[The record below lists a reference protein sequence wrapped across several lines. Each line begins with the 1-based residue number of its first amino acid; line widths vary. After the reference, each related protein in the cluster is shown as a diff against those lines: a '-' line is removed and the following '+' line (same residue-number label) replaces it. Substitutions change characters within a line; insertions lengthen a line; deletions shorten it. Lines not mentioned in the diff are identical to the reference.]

1 MLRWITHIFIPGCL
15 VMILLCVQV
24 ELWATPVKIDTNQ
37 VIQLNQQAQKALL
50 TKQTFLARRQAQ
62 KALKLAE
69 KTQYE
74 YGSANSLFIL
84 GKVNQSLKK
93 FATSLNY
100 FLQAKTIYNKLQQSN
115 DIAWVYYEIGNLY
128 LQWQTPIKSLKNYK
142 ESQQIINGQSKGQA
156 LARLLLEKMGDA
168 HYQMNKFNKAIVSYR
183 QLLNLQQSTKLLK
196 DRLNTLK
203 KLAKIHQQNQKPSLA
218 LAYEQLILKT
228 LPIKDHLVEKAQ
240 TLHNIGFLYKRLKR
254 PQKAVNAFVRAL
266 ELYQAQQAKKSIKT
280 YDSICAD
287 LMTSIGITYNFLQE
301 PQQSQTYL
309 EKAIT
314 LRKKEQNSLEIAH
327 LYNLLATNYCIQGNP
342 GEAEKKVQQAIQI
355 AKANQNKEA
364 LQNSYK
370 VYIKIHEQNR
380 NNRLVKTYYKRL
392 IKLKEEIE
400 IENQQKL
407 QALYAQQLAIEK
419 KENDFRLLLAEEEK
433 QASLNRQLQLESEKK
448 EQNLALKASE
458 LILLRKEQ
466 ELQQARLDNELLEK
480 GKVKQLL
487 SMAEQRLRS
496 EEQRLLIDSLR
507 TNKKIQQLAFEKQR
521 AKDRARKQRIALLE
535 KDKKLRQ
542 QILHEERM
550 LRRNTLIGMGIF
562 LLLTLAFTYQIR
574 KRNQQL
580 KKQNQKIIKHQQEAQ
595 EIARELIKI
604 NKNLQLKEIKL
615 EESNA
620 KLEKQNYEIR
630 AHNFIL
636 NDTIDELGRK
646 SKHIQDSLHYAQR
659 MQNAMLPFKAEMQEV
674 FQEHFV
680 MFKPKEIVSGD
691 FYWLAS
697 VTPRKTLSSPAQA
710 HPILF
715 FAVVDCT
722 GHGVPGGFL
731 SMMGFALL
739 NEIIHIEKV
748 YSPAKILHRLDTEIR
763 QSLKQANTR
772 NNDGMDI
779 CFCKLETTSTQTHQ
793 LTYAGAKRP
802 LFYALPQNPNELIQ
816 IQANRSS
823 IGGFKSQKVFEEES
837 LEIPK
842 GSTLYLSTD
851 GMIHLPNQARR
862 NFGSRRFKQMLAQY
876 AHLSLEEQKNAIIQ
890 HLQDF
895 QNNETE
901 QRDDITLVGIRT

>member
-1 MLRWITHIFIPGCL
+1 MLRWITHIFTPGCL
-15 VMILLCVQV
+15 VMILLCAQV
-24 ELWATPVKIDTNQ
+24 DVWATPVKVDTNQ
-37 VIQLNQQAQKALL
+37 VIKLNQQAQQALL
-50 TKQTFLARRQAQ
+50 TKQTFLALRRAQ
-62 KALKLAE
+62 QALKLAE
-69 KTQYE
+69 TNQYDR
-74 YGSANSLFIL
+74 GAANSLFIL

-93 FATSLNY
+93 FASSLNY
-100 FLQAKTIYNKLQQSN
+100 FLQAKTIYNKLQQPN
-115 DIAWVYYEIGNLY
+115 DIAWVYYEMGNLY
-128 LQWQTPIKSLKNYK
+128 LQWQSPTKSLKNYQ
-142 ESQQIINGQSKGQA
+142 ESQQVLNNSPKNQA
-156 LARLLLEKMGDA
+156 LSLLLLEKIGDA
-168 HYQMNKFNKAIVSYR
+168 YYQMNKLSKAIVSYQ
-183 QLLNLQQSTKLLK
+183 QLLNLQQGAKLLK

-203 KLAKIHQQNQKPSLA
+203 KLAKIHQQNQKPSVA

-228 LPIKDHLVEKAQ
+228 LPAKNHLVERARA
-240 TLHNIGFLYKRLKR
+240 LHNIGFLYKRLKR
-254 PQKAVNAFVRAL
+254 PQEAVEAFVKAL
-266 ELYQAQQAKKSIKT
+266 ELYQTQQVKSAT
-280 YDSICAD
+280 NSYDHICAD

-301 PQQSQTYL
+301 PLQSQTYL
-309 EKAIT
+309 EKAIK
-314 LRKKEQNSLEIAH
+314 LRKKEQNSLETAR

-342 GEAEKKVQQAIQI
+342 DEAEKKLLQAIKI
-355 AKANQNKEA
+355 AKANENKEV

-380 NNRLVKTYYKRL
+380 NNRQVKAYYKKL
-392 IKLKEEIE
+392 VKLKEEIE

-448 EQNLALKASE
+448 EQTLALKASE
-458 LILLRKEQ
+458 LTLLRKEQ
-466 ELQQARLDNELLEK
+466 ELQQTRLDNELLEK

-487 SMAEQRLRS
+487 SMAEQKLRS

-580 KKQNQKIIKHQQEAQ
+580 KKQNQEIVKHQQDAQ
-595 EIARELIKI
+595 EIARELMKI
-604 NKNLQLKEIKL
+604 NKSLQVKEIKL

-646 SKHIQDSLHYAQR
+646 NKHIQDSLYYAQR
-659 MQNAMLPFKAEMQEV
+659 MQNAMLPFKTEMQDI

-680 MFKPKEIVSGD
+680 IFKPKEIVSGD

-697 VTPRKTLSSPAQA
+697 VTPRKTASPAPTN
-710 HPILF
+710 PILF

-739 NEIIHIEKV
+739 NEIVHIEKV

-772 NNDGMDI
+772 NNDGMGI
-779 CFCKLETTSTQTHQ
+779 CFCKLETTATQTHQ
-793 LTYAGAKRP
+793 LIYAGAKRP
-802 LFYALPQNPNELIQ
+802 LFYTLPQAPNELIQ
-816 IQANRSS
+816 LQANRSS
-823 IGGFKSQKVFEEES
+823 IGGSKTRKVFEEEN
-837 LEIPK
+837 LEIPT

-862 NFGSRRFKQMLAQY
+862 NFGSRRFKQMLARY
-876 AHLSLEEQKNAIIQ
+876 GHLSLTAQKEAIAQ

>member
-1 MLRWITHIFIPGCL
+1 MLRWITHILPPGYL
-15 VMILLCVQV
+15 VIALLCVQV
-24 ELWATPVKIDTNQ
+24 KLWATPVKIDTNQ
-37 VIQLNQQAQKALL
+37 IIKLNEQAQQALL
-50 TKQTFLARRQAQ
+50 TKQTFLALHRAQ
-62 KALKLAE
+62 QALKLAE
-69 KTQYE
+69 QDAYDR
-74 YGSANSLFIL
+74 GSANSLFIL
-84 GKVNQSLKK
+84 GKVNQTLKK
-93 FATSLNY
+93 FASSLNF
-100 FLQAKTIYNKLQQSN
+100 FLQAKTIYEKLQQSN

-128 LQWQTPIKSLKNYK
+128 LQWQSPTKSLENYK
-142 ESQQIINGQSKGQA
+142 KSQQELYNQQSNGA
-156 LARLLLEKMGDA
+156 LTRLLLEKIGDA
-168 HYQMNKFNKAIVSYR
+168 HYQMNKPSKAVASYR
-183 QLLNLQQSTKLLK
+183 QLLNLQQSTKLVK

-203 KLAKIHQQNQKPSLA
+203 KLAKIHKQNQKLSIA
-218 LAYEQLILKT
+218 LSYEQLILKT
-228 LPIKDHLVEKAQ
+228 LPHKDNLSEQAR
-240 TLHNIGFLYKRLKR
+240 TLHNIGFLYKQLKR
-254 PQKAVNAFVRAL
+254 PQEAVEAFVKAL
-266 ELYQAQQAKKSIKT
+266 KLYQAQKPPKI
-280 YDSICAD
+280 YESICAD

-301 PQQSQTYL
+301 PQKSQNYL
-309 EKAIT
+309 EKAIE
-314 LRKKEQNSLEIAH
+314 LRKKEPNPLETAR

-342 GEAEKKVQQAIQI
+342 DEAEKRLQQAIKI
-355 AKANQNKEA
+355 AQANQNKEV

-380 NNRLVKTYYKRL
+380 NNRQIKTYYKRL
-392 IKLKEEIE
+392 VKLKEEIE

-419 KENDFRLLLAEEEK
+419 KENDYRLLLAEEEK

-448 EQNLALKASE
+448 EQTLALKASE
-458 LILLRKEQ
+458 LTLLRREQ

-507 TNKKIQQLAFEKQR
+507 TNKKIQQLAFAQQR
-521 AKDRARKQRIALLE
+521 ARDKERKQRIALLE

-542 QILHEERM
+542 QILHEERV

-574 KRNQQL
+574 KRNQKL
-580 KKQNQKIIKHQQEAQ
+580 KKQNQEIIKHQQDAQ
-595 EIARELIKI
+595 EIARELMKI
-604 NKNLQLKEIKL
+604 NKNLQVKEIKL
-615 EESNA
+615 EESNT

-646 SKHIQDSLHYAQR
+646 NKHIQDSLHYAQR
-659 MQNAMLPFKAEMQEV
+659 MQNAMLPFKAEMEEV

-680 MFKPKEIVSGD
+680 IFKPKEIVSGD

-697 VTPRKTLSSPAQA
+697 VKPRKAPSTTVQPT
-710 HPILF
+710 PILF

-779 CFCKLETTSTQTHQ
+779 CLCKLEETNTQNHQ
-793 LTYAGAKRP
+793 LTFAGAKRP
-802 LFYALPQNPNELIQ
+802 LFYTLPQVPNELIQ
-816 IQANRSS
+816 IPASRSS
-823 IGGFKSQKVFEEES
+823 IGGSKTRKIFEEET
-837 LEIPK
+837 LDIPK

-851 GMIHLPNQARR
+851 GMIHLPNKTRR
-862 NFGSRRFKQMLAQY
+862 NFGSRRFKQMLAKY
-876 AHLSLEEQKNAIIQ
+876 AHLSLAEQQEAIVH
-890 HLQDF
+890 HLRDF